1 MIATATQLGI
11 GIYTPSEAAFYAR
24 VRTQTLNRWVFG
36 DSHGEAVISAQIKG
50 EDEKTVTFLDFVQT
64 LAIRAIRTQ
73 YPKISL
79 QKIRKAVDLASE
91 KLGVDYPFARE
102 HKTFIYDERE
112 ITLEVE
118 GHLVALTGKFSQNL
132 LFGPIAELYS
142 TRLTFGD
149 DGLAADFCAWGVGDR
164 SIRMNPKR
172 RFGEPVLIAS
182 GYTAHTLWEASI
194 IEGGIAAAA
203 RAYGVDEQEVV
214 LACDYYDHL
223 SVAA

>member
-11 GIYTPSEAAFYAR
+11 GIYTPAEAAFYAR
-24 VRTQTLNRWVFG
+24 VRTQTLNRWIFG
-36 DSHGEAVISAQIKG
+36 DSHGDAVISAQIKG
-50 EDEKTVTFLDFVQT
+50 GDEKTVTFLDFVQA

-79 QKIRKAVDLASE
+79 QKIRKAVDLAGE
-91 KLGVDYPFARE
+91 KLGIDYPFARE
-102 HKTFIYDERE
+102 HKTFIYDGRE
-112 ITLEVE
+112 ITLEIK
-118 GHLVALTGKFSQNL
+118 GNLVALSGKFSKNL

-142 TRLTFGD
+142 QRLTFGT
-149 DGLAADFCAWGVGDR
+149 DGLASDFCAWGIGDCC
-164 SIRMNPKR
+164 IRMDPKR
-172 RFGEPVLIAS
+172 RFGEPVVISS
-182 GYTAHTLWEASI
+182 GYTAHALWEASI

-203 RAYGVDEQEVV
+203 RAYGVEERDVI